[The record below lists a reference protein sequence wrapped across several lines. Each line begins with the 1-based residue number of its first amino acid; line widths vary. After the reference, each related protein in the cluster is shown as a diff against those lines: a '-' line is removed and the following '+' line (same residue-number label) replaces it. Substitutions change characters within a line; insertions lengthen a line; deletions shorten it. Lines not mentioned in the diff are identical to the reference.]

1 MSDFFGFHLNVVRM
15 KLAFSTLG
23 CPDWDLARITKTAR
37 RLGYQG
43 IELRALKG
51 RLDLVNLPE
60 FAPEQIEGTRAYVEK
75 SGLSICCVDTSCSFH
90 STDRAERLAQVDLA
104 VAYAEL
110 ATQLGA
116 PLIRIF
122 PDKIQPGAEPEETRG
137 WIAECLRQ
145 TAERLPVGVQV
156 ALETHGDFASAE
168 ASVEIAVLANHPN
181 VKVIWDVAN
190 SIAAGDTI
198 DHAGRML
205 QPYLAHIHLRD
216 ARPIAGSE
224 HWLPVLAGRGCVS
237 FAETLAVIK
246 ELNYDGFLSFEWEK
260 YWHPEIEEPDVA
272 LEDFIVAICN
282 LVDQRDTTECS
293 GVGK

>member
-1 MSDFFGFHLNVVRM
+1 M

-23 CPDWDLARITKTAR
+23 CPDWGLVRITKTAR

-43 IELRALKG
+43 IELRALRG
-51 RLDLVNLPE
+51 SLDLMNLPE
-60 FAPEQIEGTRAYVEK
+60 FAPEQIGETREYVEK
-75 SGLSICCVDTSCSFH
+75 HELTICCVDTSCTFH
-90 STDRAERLAQVDLA
+90 STDRAERLAQVELA
-104 VAYAEL
+104 INYAEL
-110 ATQLGA
+110 ALKLGA

-122 PDKIQPGAEPEETRG
+122 PDKIQPGAKREETRS

-145 TAERLPVGVQV
+145 TAERLPLGVEV

-168 ASVEIAVLANHPN
+168 ASVEILVLANHPN
-181 VKVIWDVAN
+181 VRVIWDVAN

-198 DHAGRML
+198 QRAGRML

-216 ARPIAGSE
+216 ARPVPSSE

-237 FAETLAVIK
+237 FAETIAVIN
-246 ELNYDGFLSFEWEK
+246 ELNYDGFVSFEWEK

-272 LEDFIVAICN
+272 LEDFIDAIRN
-282 LVDQRDTTECS
+282 LVDQSDTTKSS